1 MSVFKLNVIPR
12 KKCIIRFPGVPP
24 FYSDKYDLK
33 EHPGFRMAGVLAA
46 GSADGLKPIFN
57 IVVMGGAGILA
68 FKGLATLGESQ
79 GEQSSAQKSQA
90 YGFLGGAAIL
100 AVGGLALID
109 YLFNSLSV

>member
-1 MSVFKLNVIPR
+1 MKSLLAGAVINTVTKLNAVAAI
-12 KKCIIRFPGVPP
+12 GAAQ
-24 FYSDKYDLK
+24 
-33 EHPGFRMAGVLAA
+33 MTGVLAA